1 MDELFTL
8 YVHHGG
14 YFDVNPQKY
23 VGGEVGVVDNC
34 DLDKWSKVEIESICK
49 EFGYTH
55 VSRLWYRIPEDNEED
70 EVFQLIKDDH
80 NAMAMTKLVRS
91 HGQIHVYV
99 EHPVYEPILINGGNG
114 VPVDIV
120 VGPGH
125 DDPFV
130 VSDSES
136 CSITELEC
144 SFDGY
149 YNGHGYYAS
158 SGDNFEDDDDSDD
171 GNDHWVNFLLTGMVA
186 VLLAVLVVGMVV
198 GMVAGMVMSLAV
210 VVQGMCER
218 PCPRPVFIG

>member
-34 DLDKWSKVEIESICK
+34 DLDKWSKVEIESICR

-55 VSRLWYRIPEDNEED
+55 VSRLWYRSPEDNEED

-125 DDPFV
+125 DGPFV

-158 SGDNFEDDDDSDD
+158 SGDHFENDDDSDD
-171 GNDHWVNFLLTGMVA
+171 GNDHRGEFFAHWDGGS
-186 VLLAVLVVGMVV
+186 VGGSASGRNGGRDGGRDGDEFGSGGARDV
-198 GMVAGMVMSLAV
+198 
-210 VVQGMCER
+210 
-218 PCPRPVFIG
+218 